1 MKTKLIFLALLIFC
15 TTYSSAQIRISIHDS
30 TFTIGD
36 TLNIPIYADSM
47 LTDQNILAY
56 KLQLMY
62 DSNIL
67 RIISV
72 SANATLSQGMNV
84 SYNNQLSDKIDIAA
98 AGTIPLTSNG
108 ILLFIKV
115 AAINSG
121 NMYLIFTDTL
131 NNYFNEGSPA
141 ISFRNGYFKVLPRPT
156 LSIYPSSGILT
167 VGEEMVFTANS
178 GQSPYSWSVTNPSSA
193 SINSSGILTGL
204 KSGFIKV
211 IARDA
216 AGIIDSTTGTI
227 EIRSFGLKIRD
238 SSFYTGQT
246 VVIPIYVSDLSGL
259 GIYSGQFNLS
269 FNHYILTP
277 INIINIGTLT
287 QNYMVPAFNYDGNG
301 NMSIAFAGSSA
312 LSGSG
317 IMMYIE
323 FQISPIYNG
332 NCGLSFSNIVFNQN
346 LPGNFANGN
355 LNIINSS
362 SLSIYPTTASAA
374 SGDTL
379 RFEVYNGT
387 PPYKWAVSDT
397 GLAKIDKTGLLS
409 VIKTGTVIV
418 TATDFYGA
426 NGNTGNI
433 SLFDTKVSLSDV
445 SGNSGKTVDLDVII
459 GNLSSSLSIYSFQ
472 AEISFD
478 SSIVKFNQIVSSGTS
493 TNGWSFSVNNK
504 GNSIVLDA
512 ASAYS
517 LKNPGTLFKVRFN
530 ISANTNSGIY
540 SPVYLQQFLFN
551 EGTPS
556 SLTLDGS
563 ITVTTSN
570 PPGWANLQYPGN
582 AVIFKGDSVTV
593 FARIW
598 IDGVT
603 NLSGQGAGVTTW
615 IGYNTTNVNPNLWT
629 NWIPAM
635 YNTDAGNNDEYKGTF
650 GRMLPKGTYYYASRF
665 LYNGIFYYGGFSTSG
680 GGFWD
685 GITYNSGELFINANP
700 ITAPTNLIATN
711 IKIYKVNLAWVD
723 NSNNENNF
731 VVERTTD
738 TTGSSGWETI
748 VTLPSNSQ
756 TFQDSTVSV
765 NVWYRWR
772 VKAINAD
779 TSSSY
784 AVSASLFIL
793 PLMSAGTENK
803 PVEYSISQ
811 NYPNPFNPS
820 TIIKYSIPF
829 ESYVII
835 KFYNCLGESVREVD
849 AGTRGPGYYRLSFNA
864 SGLSSGIYFY
874 TIQANSIDG
883 KQNFKNT
890 KKMILMK

>member
-1 MKTKLIFLALLIFC
+1 MKTKLIFLALLLFC
-15 TTYSSAQIRISIHDS
+15 TTYSTAQIRLSIHDS
-30 TFTIGD
+30 TFTTGD
-36 TLNIPIYADSM
+36 TLNIPIYADSI
-47 LTDQNILAY
+47 LTGQNILAY
-56 KLQLMY
+56 KLQFTY

-72 SANATLSQGMNV
+72 SANSTLSQSMSV
-84 SYNNQLSDKIDIAA
+84 SYNNQVSDKIDIAA
-98 AGTIPLTSNG
+98 AGTIPLKGDG

-115 AAINSG
+115 VAIYSG
-121 NMYLIFTDTL
+121 NMYLTFTDTL
-131 NNYFNEGSPA
+131 NNYFNEGSPG
-141 ISFRNGYFKVLPRPT
+141 ISFRNGYFNVQPRPT

-178 GQSPYSWSVTNPSSA
+178 GQSPYSWSVTNSSAA

-211 IARDA
+211 IAKDA
-216 AGIIDSTTGTI
+216 AGVIDSTTGTI

-238 SSFYTGQT
+238 TSFYTGQT
-246 VVIPIYVSDLSGL
+246 VVIPLYVSDLSGL

-277 INIINIGTLT
+277 ISIINSGTIT
-287 QNYMVPAFNYDGNG
+287 QNYSIPTFNYDGNG

-312 LSGSG
+312 LSGNG
-317 IMMYIE
+317 IIMFVK
-323 FQISPIYNG
+323 FQISPVYNG
-332 NCGLSFSNIVFNQN
+332 NCGLNFSNIVFNQN
-346 LPGNFANGN
+346 LPGNSTDGN
-355 LNIINSS
+355 LNIINLS
-362 SLSIYPTTASAA
+362 SLSIYPATASVA

-387 PPYKWAVSDT
+387 PPYKWIVSDT
-397 GLAKIDKTGLLS
+397 SLAKIDQTGLLS
-409 VIKTGTVIV
+409 VIKAGSVII
-418 TATDFYGA
+418 TATDFNGA
-426 NGNTGNI
+426 NGSTGSI
-433 SLFDTKVSLSDV
+433 SLFDTKVNLSDV
-445 SGNSGKTVDLDVII
+445 SGNKGKTVDLDVVL
-459 GNLSSSLSIYSFQ
+459 GNLLPSLSIYSFQ
-472 AEISFD
+472 ANISFD
-478 SSIVKFNQIVSSGTS
+478 SSLVKFNEIVSAGTS
-493 TNGWSFSVNNK
+493 TSGWSFSVNNK
-504 GNSIVLDA
+504 GNNIILSA
-512 ASAYS
+512 ASANS
-517 LKNPGTLFKVRFN
+517 LKSSGTMFKISFN
-530 ISANTNSGIY
+530 ISANANSGN
-540 SPVYLQQFLFN
+540 STPVYLQQFLFN

-556 SLTLDGS
+556 ALTKDGS
-563 ITVTTSN
+563 ITVTTSS

-582 AVIFKGDSVTV
+582 AAIFKGDSVTV
-593 FARIW
+593 YAQIW
-598 IDGVT
+598 IDGIT
-603 NLSGQGAGVTTW
+603 NSSGQGAGVTAW
-615 IGYNTTNVNPNLWT
+615 IGYNTSNVNPNSWT
-629 NWIPAM
+629 NWIPAV
-635 YNTDAGNNDEYKGTF
+635 YNTDAGNNDEYKATI

-665 LYNGIFYYGGFSTSG
+665 QFNGIFYYGGYSTGG

-685 GITYNSGELFINANP
+685 GTMYNSGVLLINANP
-700 ITAPTNLIATN
+700 ITAPTDLVATN
-711 IKIYKVNLAWVD
+711 ISINKVNLTWVD

-738 TTGSSGWETI
+738 TTGNSGWGT
-748 VTLPSNSQ
+748 VVKLPLNSI
-756 TFQDSTVSV
+756 TFKDTTVSV

-772 VKAINAD
+772 VKAVNAD

-784 AVSASLFIL
+784 AISKSLLTL
-793 PLMSAGTENK
+793 PPMSIEIGTT
-803 PVEYSISQ
+803 PIEYSISQ

-835 KFYNCLGESVREVD
+835 KFYNCLGESVREID
-849 AGTRGPGYYRLSFNA
+849 AGTRGPGYYKLSFNA